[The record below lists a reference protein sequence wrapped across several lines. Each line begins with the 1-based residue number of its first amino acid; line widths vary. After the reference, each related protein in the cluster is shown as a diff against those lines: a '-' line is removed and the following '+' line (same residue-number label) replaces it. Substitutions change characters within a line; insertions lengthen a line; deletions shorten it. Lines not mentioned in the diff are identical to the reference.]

1 MHLNNVSQ
9 ALKFA
14 LFEQI
19 LPVYIQLLVQSPINP
34 PAERR

>member
-1 MHLNNVSQ
+1 MHLKYVGK

-19 LPVYIQLLVQSPINP
+19 LPVYIQLLVQTSINP